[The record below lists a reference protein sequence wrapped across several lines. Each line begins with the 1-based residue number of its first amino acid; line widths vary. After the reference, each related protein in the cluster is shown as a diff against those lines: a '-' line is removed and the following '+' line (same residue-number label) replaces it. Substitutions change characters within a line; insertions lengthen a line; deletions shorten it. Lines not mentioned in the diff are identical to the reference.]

1 MPEVTRRRTVAAP
14 REHVWALVSDP
25 FHLPRWWPA
34 TARVEDVE
42 DDAWTS
48 VLKTPSGKSVRA
60 DFTRVERRPQHVIA
74 WRQELAESP
83 FERVFSSALTKIELD
98 EEGEESTRVALTS
111 EERLRGRYRLGGW
124 LVRRAA
130 RRRLDEALDGI
141 ERAVAP
147 ESAVA
152 PE

>member
-1 MPEVTRRRTVAAP
+1 MPSVSRSRTVAAP
-14 REHVWALVSDP
+14 VEAVWELVSDP
-25 FHLPRWWPA
+25 YFLPRWWPA

-60 DFTRVERRPQHVIA
+60 DFTRVERRPQRAVA
-74 WRQELAESP
+74 WRQELEESP
-83 FERVFSSALTKIELD
+83 FERVFSSAVTKVELD
-98 EEGEESTRVALTS
+98 EEDGGTTRVALTS

-124 LVRRAA
+124 VVRRAA

-147 ESAVA
+147 EGAAV

>member
-1 MPEVTRRRTVAAP
+1 MPEVTRARTVGAAQ
-14 REHVWALVSDP
+14 EQVWALVSDP
-25 FHLPRWWPA
+25 FNLPRWWPA

-48 VLKTPSGKSVRA
+48 VLKTPSGKTVRA
-60 DFTRVERRPQHVIA
+60 DFTRVERRPQHSIT
-74 WRQELAESP
+74 WRQELEESP
-83 FERVFSSALTKIELD
+83 FERVFSSAETQVDLA
-98 EEGEESTRVALTS
+98 EGNGDGDGESTHVELTS
-111 EERLRGRYRLGGW
+111 RERLRGRYRLGGW

-147 ESAVA
+147 E
-152 PE
+152 

>member
-1 MPEVTRRRTVAAP
+1 MPSVSRARTVGAP
-14 REHVWALVSDP
+14 LEQVWGLVSDP

-34 TARVEDVE
+34 TARVEDVG

-48 VLKTPSGKSVRA
+48 VLRTPSGKTVRA
-60 DFTRVERRPQHVIA
+60 DFTRVERRPQRAIG
-74 WRQELAESP
+74 WRQELEESP
-83 FERVFSSALTKIELD
+83 FERVFSAAETQIEL
-98 EEGEESTRVALTS
+98 EEQGENATRVALTS
-111 EERLRGRYRLGGW
+111 NERLRGRYRLGGW

-147 ESAVA
+147 E
-152 PE
+152 